1 MVEAYPAA
9 VTETAATT
17 RPLWLNALR
26 WGWGG
31 LLVFGVLFSIT
42 MAAWGDLRE
51 ALMNQLLKPSHRRS
65 FTIIG
70 PVDTEVS
77 LGDESLGVLRPH
89 SLAVNEPEDT
99 KLETEG
105 LSVLLPRVYFSDKQL
120 AKHSVAYTPGQNAR
134 EVLKLLDATP
144 VLWTSANTLDASSS
158 ISAVLRHEDGLD
170 WVCLLGFELPAP
182 GKSEHRA
189 LLLRLGGEKPAFVV
203 QRTRLQSDQ
212 LWAPEGEFW
221 VTRVQAEGLP
231 PHGFTGQSKT
241 IWHWHLELMD
251 EAAAR
256 AQLPEEVRNMKWVPR

>member
-1 MVEAYPAA
+1 MTDAA
-9 VTETAATT
+9 PTA

-65 FTIIG
+65 FTVVG
-70 PVDTEVS
+70 PVDTEVWIGGDS
-77 LGDESLGVLRPH
+77 LGPMRPH
-89 SLAVNEPEDT
+89 SMAINEPDDT
-99 KLETEG
+99 TLASEG

-120 AKHSVAYTPGQNAR
+120 ARHSVKHTPGQNAR
-134 EVLKLLDATP
+134 EVLKLLDDKP
-144 VLWTSANTLDASSS
+144 IVWISAETLDASSS
-158 ISAVLRHEDGLD
+158 VSAVLRHEDGLD
-170 WVCLLGFELPAP
+170 WVCLLSLELPAP
-182 GKSEHRA
+182 DRYEQRA
-189 LLLRLGGEKPAFVV
+189 LLLRLGGESPAFAV

-212 LWAPEGEFW
+212 LYAPDGAFW

-241 IWHWHLELMD
+241 IWHWHLETLT
-251 EAAAR
+251 EAEAR
-256 AQLPEEVRNMKWVPR
+256 AKLPEDVRAMKWVAR

>member
-1 MVEAYPAA
+1 MAYPAA
-9 VTETAATT
+9 VTEAPPTA

-70 PVDTEVS
+70 PVDTEIW

-105 LSVLLPRVYFSDKQL
+105 LSVLVPRVYFSDKQL
-120 AKHSVAYTPGQNAR
+120 AKHSVSYTPGQSAR
-134 EVLKLLDATP
+134 EVLRLLDDKP
-144 VLWTSANTLDASSS
+144 VVWISAETLDASSS
-158 ISAVLRHEDGLD
+158 VSAVLRHEDRLD
-170 WVCLLGFELPAP
+170 WVCLLSFELPAP
-182 GKSEHRA
+182 GNYEHRA
-189 LLLRLGGEKPAFVV
+189 LLLRLGGENPAFTV

-212 LWAPEGEFW
+212 LYAPQGEFW

-241 IWHWHLELMD
+241 IWHWHLETLT
-251 EAAAR
+251 EADAR
-256 AQLPEEVRNMKWVPR
+256 AKLPVEVRAEKWIVR